1 MAKILGIDLGT
12 TNSAIAVVK
21 GGEPEI
27 LENAEGARTT
37 PSVVAV
43 SKTGERLVGLLAKR
57 QAVTNP
63 KGTVYQIKRFIGH
76 SFDEPAVAKDRA
88 SVSFEMRK
96 SGNGGIEVKMSDGS
110 TGSPQGKWYR
120 PEEVSAMILQKLK
133 QDAEAKLGETI
144 TEAVITVPAY
154 FNDAQRQATRDAG
167 KIAGLDVKRIINEP
181 TAAALAYG
189 FNKKKNEKIAVFDFG
204 GGTFD
209 ISVLEVATSADDE
222 SSIEVRSTDG
232 DAHLGGKDLDQKI
245 MNWIAD
251 AFKKESGVD
260 VRNDALAR
268 QRLDEAAEKAKIE
281 LSSAV
286 ETEINIP
293 FITSTDAGPQHLVL
307 KMTRAKLEEL
317 SSEFIDRALA
327 ITKRAMEA
335 SPFKIGEINEVIL
348 VGGQTRMPALQK
360 AVEEYFGKKP
370 NMSVN
375 PDEVVAIGAAIQG
388 GILQGDVKDVLLL
401 DVIPLSLG
409 IETLGGVATK
419 VIERN
424 TTIPTSRSQTFSTAA
439 DNQAS
444 VEIHVVQGERPMAGD
459 NKSLGR
465 FNLDG
470 IPPSLRGMPQIEVA
484 FDLDAN
490 GILTVKAKDK
500 SSGKEQS
507 IRIEG
512 SSGLSAADIEKMRK
526 DAEINAEA
534 DKKKHDLIE
543 AQNAADQIIYAAEK
557 ALREHLPA
565 PAGGQAGSDP
575 KLEDIKK
582 NVQEKI
588 DALKVARAGSDEGA
602 IKTASVE
609 LSTAMSAIGP
619 AVASAQGAAPAGG
632 QGSDSGG
639 KAKADEEATQKN
651 ATPEQPARPDESGHS
666 GGQQTPPESG
676 EPTPPPQ
683 DEQK

>member
-12 TNSAIAVVK
+12 TNSAIAIVQ
-21 GGEPEI
+21 GGEPVI
-27 LENAEGARTT
+27 IENAEGGRTT

-43 SKTGERLVGLLAKR
+43 SKTGERLVGLLARR

-63 KGTVYQIKRFIGH
+63 KNTIYQIKRFIGH
-76 SFDEPAVAKDRA
+76 SFDEANVEKDRA
-88 SVSFEMRK
+88 SVPFEMQK
-96 SGNGGIEVKMSDGS
+96 GSTGGIEVKMAE
-110 TGSPQGKWYR
+110 KWYR
-120 PEEVSAMILQKLK
+120 PEEISAMILQKLK

-154 FNDAQRQATRDAG
+154 FNDSQRQATRDAG

-209 ISVLEVATSADDE
+209 ISVLEVGDDV
-222 SSIEVRSTDG
+222 IEVRSTDG

-245 MNWIAD
+245 MHWIAD
-251 AFKKESGVD
+251 EFKKESGVD
-260 VRNDALAR
+260 VRNDSLAR

-281 LSSAV
+281 LSTAL

-293 FITSTDAGPQHLVL
+293 FITSTDAGPQHLLL
-307 KMTRAKLEEL
+307 KFTRGKLEEL
-317 SSEFIDRALA
+317 SAEFIDRAIA

-335 SPFKIGEINEVIL
+335 SPFKVGDINEIIL

-360 AVEEYFGKKP
+360 AVEGFFGKKP

-375 PDEVVAIGAAIQG
+375 PDEVVAVGAAIQG

-409 IETLGGVATK
+409 IETLGGVGTK
-419 VIERN
+419 LIERN
-424 TTIPTSRSQTFSTAA
+424 TTIPTARSQVFSTAT
-439 DNQAS
+439 DNQPS

-470 IPPSLRGMPQIEVA
+470 IPPAPRGMPQVEVT
-484 FDLDAN
+484 FDIDAN
-490 GILTVKAKDK
+490 GILTVKARDK
-500 SSGKEQS
+500 TSGKEQS

-512 SSGLSAADIEKMRK
+512 SSGLSEADIEKMRK
-526 DAEINAEA
+526 DAEVNADA
-534 DKKKHDLIE
+534 DKKKQELIE
-543 AQNAADQIIYAAEK
+543 TQNAADQAIYAGEK
-557 ALREHLPA
+557 ALREY
-565 PAGGQAGSDP
+565 GDKVS
-575 KLEDIKK
+575 EDVKK
-582 NVQEKI
+582 NVREKI
-588 DALKVARAGSDEGA
+588 DALKTARGGSDIES
-602 IKTASVE
+602 IKKATEE
-609 LSTAMSAIGP
+609 LSEAMSAIG
-619 AVASAQGAAPAGG
+619 
-632 QGSDSGG
+632 
-639 KAKADEEATQKN
+639 EAMSKN
-651 ATPEQPARPDESGHS
+651 P
-666 GGQQTPPESG
+666 QTPPQDNQQPPE
-676 EPTPPPQ
+676 EPS
-683 DEQK
+683 KR